1 MTRPVPLAAAL
12 MAAVAMLAAPHP
24 ALGQAAPA
32 QQAADAAAAFR
43 AGRWAAV
50 TDAGR
55 AERTADA
62 LALSARALLV
72 RAAYLARTRSEALA
86 LIAEAERDAAA
97 AVALDP
103 ANREALLQRA
113 AALGYR
119 ARFERSRS
127 KGAAG
132 RDQLR
137 DITRRF
143 PDWDAGWIAL
153 ALWHGEALDTLGR
166 LVARTA
172 LGASSDAMG
181 RDFARAAA
189 LDPASPVTPAAQG
202 MMLLRL
208 GEGDP
213 EAARRLLARAQ
224 SLPARDAY
232 EALLQRQ
239 AAQVLA
245 ELDRAGVKAARQ
257 RAQAL
262 APFAAIEG

>member
-1 MTRPVPLAAAL
+1 MRSIAPLAAAL
-12 MAAVAMLAAPHP
+12 MAAATMLAAAPP
-24 ALGQAAPA
+24 TLGQPAPA

-50 TDAGR
+50 TEAGR
-55 AERTADA
+55 GERAADS

-72 RAAYLARTRSEALA
+72 RAAYLARTRGEALA

-137 DITRRF
+137 EITRRF

-172 LGASSDAMG
+172 LGASADAMG

-208 GEGDP
+208 REGDP
-213 EAARRLLARAQ
+213 DSARRLLALAQ
-224 SLPARDAY
+224 RLLARDAY

-245 ELDRAGVKAARQ
+245 ELDRAGVAAARQ
-257 RAQAL
+257 RAKAL